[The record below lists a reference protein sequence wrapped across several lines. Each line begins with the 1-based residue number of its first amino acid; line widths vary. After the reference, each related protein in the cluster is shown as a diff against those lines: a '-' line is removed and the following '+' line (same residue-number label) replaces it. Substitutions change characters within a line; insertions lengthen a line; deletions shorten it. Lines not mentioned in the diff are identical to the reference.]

1 MVSRSHSMLRR
12 SGKDTLIHPNV
23 RKVRQRGRANLR
35 QRRGREMLSDMG
47 GDSEVPEAASR
58 PRLDADTKKA
68 LVFAGVAFVL
78 QVLRPILHLHPSGP
92 GHYISDW
99 WISDRPGSPWR
110 QHFYAA
116 FLLLDSAMV
125 LALGVVILFKKRRLV
140 AGGIFL
146 SLAILQAL
154 DVTAVL
160 IGPHSNRVWVWFV
173 MQMIASAALFAAA
186 FFCLRGSVQADTH
199 LVARSKAALGLASIA
214 LLFQVLRPF
223 LPLWIGSSVSTY
235 RSEWAYFLPQG
246 PLSLVMW
253 AFLLPITL
261 ILGIALLLRR
271 RREVAGGVI
280 LALAVPQLLN
290 VLAYAVLLVGWPG
303 IRSGTWFG
311 MQVIASAL
319 LFASAF
325 FCLRRRPVEDEQPMV
340 EATTQAA

>member
-1 MVSRSHSMLRR
+1 
-12 SGKDTLIHPNV
+12 
-23 RKVRQRGRANLR
+23 
-35 QRRGREMLSDMG
+35 MG
-47 GDSEVPEAASR
+47 GDSEAPEAASR

-78 QVLRPILHLHPSGP
+78 QVLRPILHLYPSGP

-99 WISDRPGSPWR
+99 WIHDRPGSPWR
-110 QHFYAA
+110 FHYYAA
-116 FLLLDSAMV
+116 FLLLGSAMV
-125 LALGVVILFKKRRLV
+125 LALGVVILVKKRRLV

-173 MQMIASAALFAAA
+173 MQMIASASLFAAA
-186 FFCLRGSVQADTH
+186 FFCLRGSVQVDTH
-199 LVARSKAALGLASIA
+199 LVARSKIALGLASIA
-214 LLFQVLRPF
+214 LVFQVLRPF
-223 LPLWIGSSVSTY
+223 LPLWNGDSVSTY
-235 RSEWAYFLPQG
+235 ISEWAYFLPQG
-246 PLSLVMW
+246 PLSLVTW
-253 AFLLPITL
+253 AFLLPMAL
-261 ILGIALLLRR
+261 ILGIVLLLRR

-280 LALAVPQLLN
+280 LALAVLQLLN
-290 VLAYAVLLVGWPG
+290 VLAYAATLVGWPG

-325 FCLRRRPVEDEQPMV
+325 FCLRRQPVEDEHPMV
-340 EATTQAA
+340 ETTTQAA